1 MLREDKTD
9 STDLK
14 VIDPHI
20 LVPKTVTSI
29 ALQSGIGL
37 KAKHK
42 IFLEKLNLKVLAH
55 TSKKNP
61 KQKSQVGYIVS

>member
-1 MLREDKTD
+1 MREDKTD

-20 LVPKTVTSI
+20 LVPKNRDVHS
-29 ALQSGIGL
+29 SPVRHRVEG
-37 KAKHK
+37 K
-42 IFLEKLNLKVLAH
+42 IQDFLEKLKLKVLAH

-61 KQKSQVGYIVS
+61 KKSQVGYIVS